1 MINKNRKY
9 LTTGEFAKLCKVN
22 KQTLFYYDQIGLLS
36 PLLKNEKGYRYYSI
50 RQIELF
56 FVIDLLKSL
65 GMSLNDI
72 HQYMQNKSPES
83 FLSLMY
89 QQKDE
94 IVKKRQ
100 EIEMREKIIQAKID
114 LMEEASQ
121 LDFNQISLEQL
132 PEATLYLSKN
142 IENIADEEFVEVIS
156 DFINELYISNLDTGY
171 PIGVITKRE
180 HVLKG
185 EFTNYSYLYIEQPNP
200 KEGYPYLKAVMGNF
214 LIGYHIGDEKTI
226 HETYKRLL
234 SKMEHLN
241 LVLGDYVF
249 EEYIYDTVVKN
260 QKEQYVTKIMMHVH
274 QNEENCS

>member
-1 MINKNRKY
+1 
-9 LTTGEFAKLCKVN
+9 
-22 KQTLFYYDQIGLLS
+22 
-36 PLLKNEKGYRYYSI
+36 
-50 RQIELF
+50 
-56 FVIDLLKSL
+56 
-65 GMSLNDI
+65 
-72 HQYMQNKSPES
+72 
-83 FLSLMY
+83 
-89 QQKDE
+89 
-94 IVKKRQ
+94 
-100 EIEMREKIIQAKID
+100 
-114 LMEEASQ
+114 
-121 LDFNQISLEQL
+121 
-132 PEATLYLSKN
+132 
-142 IENIADEEFVEVIS
+142 
-156 DFINELYISNLDTGY
+156 LYISNLDTGY

-200 KEGYPYLKAVMGNF
+200 REGYPYLKAVKGNF

-274 QNEENCS
+274 PIEEKEMDSRR